1 MDFRDEMNRV
11 IGLSL
16 EEFRAYIL
24 RKLQQDKNYL
34 ERLFWLPNGS
44 QMTVLNYLIEQHQ
57 ETVHDPEAAEPPIQL
72 IDKIDVIL
80 ELSSNVNVGEPIHQ
94 AIASGKTLLAL
105 HLLQADKM
113 NCSLVEYITI
123 NVISALNALRE
134 KAKELASELQSFLFD
149 VNKRDNEGHT
159 LLSLA
164 IDTKNPELLIHI
176 LVKEPNIHAVTN
188 RSNAQA
194 KFQPLHQA
202 VVLDYADGV
211 RLLAHEGANLS
222 NPMGVMKDTPVLL
235 ASRLGKINALEALME
250 FPVEKLNLNA
260 ENNHYFEDKK
270 TGHTAIEELCV
281 RIAKNEGKGDAL
293 RGVAVLL
300 CHGAEPP
307 RNESMR
313 TLLRNNRVTLLKA
326 VHRYLEDK
334 PDLVDPFVNRCHLT
348 ESALHYIVY
357 ADHSWGSSIRH
368 LLGSPCSAA
377 FLVEELVIRKYSN
390 TLVAQGSHEPLQTA
404 ASANLST
411 EHDPLKLYADFVRRY
426 KLAYENQLLPNCW
439 STMRWMIAEGRSD
452 WGVVERYSKT
462 YPKSRTG
469 IIYNEMF
476 PKLDIPDDFDNEAQD
491 KPLTN
496 RI

>member
-1 MDFRDEMNRV
+1 MDFIDEMNKAA
-11 IGLSL
+11 GLKL
-16 EEFRAYIL
+16 DDFRAFVN
-24 RKLQQDKNYL
+24 RKLQHDKDYL
-34 ERLFWLPNGS
+34 DRLFWLPNGS

-57 ETVHDPEAAEPPIQL
+57 ETVKDSELDEPSTNL
-72 IDKIDVIL
+72 MDKMDVVL
-80 ELSSNVNVGEPIHQ
+80 ELSSNVNVGEPLHQ
-94 AIASGKTLLAL
+94 AIASGKIQLAL
-105 HLLQADKM
+105 HLLQADKI
-113 NCSLVEYITI
+113 NYSLVDYITV

-134 KAKELASELQSFLFD
+134 KTKEFASQFKSYFFD
-149 VNKRDNEGHT
+149 INKRDSEGRT

-164 IDTKNPELLIHI
+164 IDTKNPELLMNI
-176 LVKEPNIHAVTN
+176 LIKEPNIHSVTN
-188 RSNAQA
+188 RSNAHV

-211 RLLAHEGANLS
+211 RLLAQEGANLA

-260 ENNHYFEDKK
+260 ENNHYFGDKK
-270 TGHTAIEELCV
+270 TGHTAIEELCL
-281 RIAKNEGKGDAL
+281 RIANNEGRADAI

-307 RNESMR
+307 RNETMR

-326 VHRYLEDK
+326 VHSYLENK

-348 ESALHYIVY
+348 ESALHYIIY

-377 FLVEELVIRKYSN
+377 FLVEDLVIRKYSN

-404 ASANLST
+404 ANANLSL
-411 EHDPLKLYADFVRRY
+411 EHDPLKLYAEFVRRY
-426 KLAYENQLLPNCW
+426 KQAYENQLVPNCW

-452 WGVVERYSKT
+452 WGTVERYAKT

-476 PKLDIPDDFDNEAQD
+476 PKFEAHEDIDSFTQEQSSP
-491 KPLTN
+491 KLT
-496 RI
+496 